1 MNAHWGVK
9 DGHLVA
15 SRLLKYHSPARS
27 ERASSQRSIR
37 NEPPMRGTDSYSESL
52 FTTVKL
58 EDFVP
63 ANHPLRPIRTW
74 VNEALAR
81 MDVKFSA
88 MYEAD
93 IKGGRPRI
101 APEKLMRAMLLQV
114 LYSVR
119 SERQLVEQIQYNLLV
134 RWFVGLAIEDT
145 VWNHSVFSKNRD
157 RLIEH
162 DAVTDLF
169 NATVE
174 MADKCGLLPGEHFSV
189 DGTLIQAWA
198 SHKSMRRRD
207 GSDDGRPPEDWR
219 GEPRSND
226 THQSTS
232 DPESRLYR
240 KSNAAPAPPN
250 YLGHV
255 LTDNRNGQMVNVQ
268 ASAADGTAERAV
280 AAQMLAEVTAP
291 GKRVTVGAD
300 KAYDT
305 KGFVKACRQLNVT
318 PHVAQNTGRIGGSAI
333 DGRTTRHPGYQISQR
348 KRKRIEQCFG
358 WGKVI
363 GPIRQVMVQGLDRV
377 EQLLTLTMAA
387 HNLTRM
393 RTLVNPRPQYA
404 Q

>member
-1 MNAHWGVK
+1 
-9 DGHLVA
+9 
-15 SRLLKYHSPARS
+15 
-27 ERASSQRSIR
+27 
-37 NEPPMRGTDSYSESL
+37 MRGADAYNEAL

-63 ANHPLRPIRTW
+63 AKHPLRPIRAW
-74 VNEALAR
+74 VNDALAK

-93 IKGGRPRI
+93 VKGGRQSI

-119 SERQLVEQIQYNLLV
+119 SERQLVEQIQYNLLL
-134 RWFVGLAIEDT
+134 RWFVGLAIEDN

-162 DAVTDLF
+162 DAVTELF

-174 MADKCGLLPGEHFSV
+174 MADKRGLLSGEHFSV

-198 SHKSMRRRD
+198 SHKSMRRKD

-226 THQSTS
+226 PHESAS
-232 DPESRLYR
+232 DLESRLYR
-240 KSNAAPAPPN
+240 KSNAAPALPS

-255 LTDNRNGQMVNVQ
+255 LTDNRHGLVVDVQ
-268 ASAADGTAERAV
+268 ASISNGTAERDI
-280 AAQMLAEVTAP
+280 AAKMLADVTGP

-305 KGFVKACRQLNVT
+305 KGFVKACREINVT
-318 PHVAQNTGRIGGSAI
+318 PHVAQNMNRIGGSAI
-333 DGRTTRHPGYQISQR
+333 DGRTTRHPGYEVSQR

-358 WGKVI
+358 WGRLI
-363 GPIRQVMVQGLDRV
+363 GPIRQVMVQGLDKV
-377 EQLLTLTMAA
+377 DQLLTLTMAA
-387 HNLTRM
+387 YNLTRL
-393 RTLVNPRPQYA
+393 RTLAQLRPQCA

>member
-1 MNAHWGVK
+1 
-9 DGHLVA
+9 
-15 SRLLKYHSPARS
+15 
-27 ERASSQRSIR
+27 
-37 NEPPMRGTDSYSESL
+37 MRGIDSYSESL

-58 EDFVP
+58 EEFVP
-63 ANHPLRPIRTW
+63 SDHPLRPIREW
-74 VNEALAR
+74 VNGALAK
-81 MDVKFSA
+81 MDAKFSA

-93 IKGGRPRI
+93 IKGGRPSI

-119 SERQLVEQIQYNLLV
+119 SERQLVEQITYNLLF
-134 RWFVGLAIEDT
+134 RWFVGLAIDDT

-157 RLIEH
+157 RLIEF

-174 MADKCGLLPGEHFSV
+174 MAGKRGLLSDEHFSV

-198 SHKSMRRRD
+198 SHKSMRRKD

-232 DPESRLYR
+232 DPEARLYR
-240 KSNAAPAPPN
+240 KSNAAPALPS

-255 LTDNRNGQMVNVQ
+255 LTDNRHGLVVDVQ
-268 ASAADGTAERAV
+268 ASISGGTAERDV
-280 AAQMLAEVTAP
+280 AAQMLANVAKP

-305 KGFVKACRQLNVT
+305 KGFVQACRDIKVT
-318 PHVAQNTGRIGGSAI
+318 PHVAQNTARSGGSAI
-333 DGRTTRHPGYQISQR
+333 DARTTRHVGYEISQR
-348 KRKRIEQCFG
+348 KRKCIEQCFG
-358 WGKVI
+358 WGKLI
-363 GPIRQVMVQGLDRV
+363 GPIRQVMVTGLDKV
-377 EQLLTLTMAA
+377 DQLLTLTMAA
-387 HNLTRM
+387 YNLTRL
-393 RTLVNPRPQYA
+393 RNLAQVRPQSA
-404 Q
+404 